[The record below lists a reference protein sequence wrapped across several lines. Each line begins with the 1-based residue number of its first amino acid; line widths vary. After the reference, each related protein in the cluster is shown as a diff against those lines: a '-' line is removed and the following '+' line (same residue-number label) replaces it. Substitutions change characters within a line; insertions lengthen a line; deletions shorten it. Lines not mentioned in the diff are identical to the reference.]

1 MCEMATVHAVSGS
14 WIPVHW
20 PLYHNENEKASRDTY
35 CKAAEFFSFFSP
47 FKSGMEEVIVDEV
60 RQFTSLLSQLT
71 GQPINMASQFNLPIL
86 NALWRI
92 TVGDRFEYTDPQLL
106 DLIRR
111 MGLFLQKLAS
121 PATLIALTQP
131 WIFKV
136 GFLTILFIKW
146 KLSFF
151 KQLFINGSLAN
162 LKKNIFYGYMHP
174 ESPKKFSQRIQ

>member
-1 MCEMATVHAVSGS
+1 
-14 WIPVHW
+14 
-20 PLYHNENEKASRDTY
+20 
-35 CKAAEFFSFFSP
+35 
-47 FKSGMEEVIVDEV
+47 MEEVIVDEV

-111 MGLFLQKLAS
+111 MGLFFQKLAS

-136 GFLTILFIKW
+136 GFLTILFIK
-146 KLSFF
+146 
-151 KQLFINGSLAN
+151 
-162 LKKNIFYGYMHP
+162 
-174 ESPKKFSQRIQ
+174 

>member
-1 MCEMATVHAVSGS
+1 MQYLGVESQCIDPFTTMKTKRLQEILIARQ
-14 WIPVHW
+14 
-20 PLYHNENEKASRDTY
+20 LNF
-35 CKAAEFFSFFSP
+35 CSFFSP

-111 MGLFLQKLAS
+111 MGLFFQKLAS

-136 GFLTILFIKW
+136 GFLTILFIK
-146 KLSFF
+146 
-151 KQLFINGSLAN
+151 
-162 LKKNIFYGYMHP
+162 
-174 ESPKKFSQRIQ
+174 